1 MLEIRKLMKTKT
13 LTTITSIKNINFFKI
28 LLLLLVVRTNIIFF
42 IEAAAIILIFS
53 IGHLVKIKRNNE

>member
-28 LLLLLVVRTNIIFF
+28 LLLLVVRTNIIFF